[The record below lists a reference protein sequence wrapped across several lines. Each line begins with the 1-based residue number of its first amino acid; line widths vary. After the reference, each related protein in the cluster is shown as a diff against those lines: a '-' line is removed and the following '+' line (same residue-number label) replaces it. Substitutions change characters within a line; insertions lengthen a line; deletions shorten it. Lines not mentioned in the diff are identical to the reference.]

1 MPPQGVAPTS
11 TSLRDFTT
19 IAVQAALDTLPF
31 CARSRANVRQT
42 LRAALHWARR
52 AGWLPP
58 GHPNPVTDT
67 LPPGI
72 LTVAQLS
79 ALLAAADV
87 VTLRWLVFGAFAALR
102 TSEVGRLRWEDIRW
116 DEGQLYV
123 APGKTRNAERWVTLT
138 PPVIALRA
146 RLADRTRRSGA
157 ARPRGITA
165 AHLPLPKLQ
174 AGGRDATAQCAAP
187 LVRLAVL
194 VFL

>member
-1 MPPQGVAPTS
+1 MNFRTPSLPPQGVAPTS

-31 CARSRANVRQT
+31 CARS
-42 LRAALHWARR
+42 R

-87 VTLRWLVFGAFAALR
+87 VTLRWLVFGAFAGLR
-102 TSEVGRLRWEDIRW
+102 TPEVGRLRWEDIRW

-123 APGKTRNAERWVTLT
+123 EPGKTRNAERWVTLT

-194 VFL
+194 VLL